1 LANQNYFCKAILGL
15 LLSTNS
21 EELGSELKTQHKL
34 NRTETYKYTLKICVF
49 PRII

>member
-21 EELGSELKTQHKL
+21 EELGSELKTQHNTSESSL
-34 NRTETYKYTLKICVF
+34 EG
-49 PRII
+49 